1 MTTSLHAP
9 ISMQITLTPSDLPE
23 ARVLLPHQ
31 IRVWGNQ
38 VDDILVLVDLPP
50 WRTRDAAAVR
60 AQHELAGFL
69 DQQRA
74 LHPQLD
80 WKLMDYSREAIA
92 GVQETFYGGHRVP
105 MHDYRNRPIY
115 GYLHLL
121 LATRHDLVFHI
132 DGDMMFGG
140 GSQSWMAEA
149 RDQLARRPE
158 LLACNP
164 LPGPPRADGK
174 LLSQRVSPTPELGA
188 SYAYRFPTLSYRVF
202 LLDRRVMAERLAPLH
217 TEWPSP
223 LRSVTSVLR
232 TRRRPH
238 ALLEQ
243 VIANA
248 MRREGQWRLD
258 FLGVGRGMWSLH
270 PRIRGPRFKRALP
283 ELLRLV
289 EAEEVHPR
297 QRGEY
302 DLTEEMLRMA
312 ESGGRVA
319 ARRAG

>member
-1 MTTSLHAP
+1 MASLHPP
-9 ISMQITLTPSDLPE
+9 ISMQITLTPSDLAE

-50 WRTRDAAAVR
+50 WRPRNQAAQQ
-60 AQHELAGFL
+60 AQQELAGFL
-69 DQQRA
+69 DRQRT
-74 LHPQLD
+74 LHPHLA
-80 WKLMDYSREAIA
+80 WKPMDYSREAVA
-92 GVQETFYGGHRVP
+92 RVQETFYGGRPVP
-105 MHDYRNRPIY
+105 MHDCRNRPIY

-121 LATRHDLVFHI
+121 LATRHDLGFHI
-132 DGDMMFGG
+132 VGDMMFGG
-140 GSQSWMAEA
+140 GSQTWMAEA
-149 RDQLARRPE
+149 LDQLTRRPE

-164 LPGPPRADGK
+164 LPGPPRPDGK
-174 LLSQRVSPTPELGA
+174 LLSQRVSPTAEPGA
-188 SYAYRFPTLSYRVF
+188 SYVYRFPTLSYRVF
-202 LLDRRVMAERLAPLH
+202 LLDRRVMAGRLAPLR

-223 LRSVTSVLR
+223 LRSVASVLR
-232 TRRRPH
+232 NRRRPH

-243 VIANA
+243 VIAHA
-248 MRREGQWRLD
+248 MRRQGQWRLD
-258 FLGVGRGMWSLH
+258 FLGVGPGMWSLH
-270 PRIRGPRFKRALP
+270 PRIRGSRFKRALP

-312 ESGGRVA
+312 ESGGRVP

>member
-1 MTTSLHAP
+1 MTTSPHSP
-9 ISMQITLTPSDLPE
+9 VSMQITLTPYDLAE
-23 ARVLLPHQ
+23 ARLLLPHQ
-31 IRVWGNQ
+31 IQVWGNQ

-50 WRTRDAAAVR
+50 WRPRDSVTVQ
-60 AQHELAGFL
+60 AQQELAGFL

-74 LHPQLD
+74 LHPHLE
-80 WKLMDYSREAIA
+80 WKPMDYSREAVA
-92 GVQETFYGGHRVP
+92 RVQETFYGGHRVP

-121 LATRHDLVFHI
+121 LATHHDLVFHI

-140 GSQSWMAEA
+140 GSQTWMAEA
-149 RDQLARRPE
+149 LDQLTRRPD

-188 SYAYRFPTLSYRVF
+188 PYMYRFPTLSYRVF
-202 LLDRRVMAERLAPLH
+202 LLDRRVMAERLAPLR

-243 VIANA
+243 VIAHA
-248 MRREGQWRLD
+248 MRRQGQWRLD
-258 FLGVGRGMWSLH
+258 FLGVGPGMWSLH

-302 DLTEEMLRMA
+302 DLTEVMLRMA
-312 ESGGRVA
+312 ESGGRVP